1 MEFKLIMA
9 RLVFKVLHRRRSM
22 HEIAYLNANSFGYP
36 ALMPEKVFAP
46 ACIILL
52 EVCEVLRAVL
62 KMLFILCEAYN
73 LL

>member
-1 MEFKLIMA
+1 
-9 RLVFKVLHRRRSM
+9 M